1 MQIEMTVTATDEA
14 PTQPLRDRLR
24 FRLEFALLM
33 ISVGRIEEAA
43 AAFETLAELIETVD
57 T

>member
-33 ISVGRIEEAA
+33 ISAGRIEEAA
-43 AAFETLAELIETVD
+43 AAFETLAELID
-57 T
+57 TIDT

>member
-1 MQIEMTVTATDEA
+1 MTLEMTVTATDEA
-14 PTQPLRDRLR
+14 PIQPLRDRLR

-33 ISVGRIEEAA
+33 ISAGRIEEAA